1 MKTDFKRNSKK
12 KREEGWL
19 GEGSLHL
26 LLLMMEKYN

>member
-19 GEGSLHL
+19 GGGLSSFAPIDDG
-26 LLLMMEKYN
+26 KI